1 MRWTRKLVVDA
12 RLPVS
17 VRTVESRPTAG
28 VGRMLRSRRA
38 LARPEDPLHSADTRH
53 HCETS
58 GRGSVNNLRR
68 VQLLGQIETNH
79 WAVGFGSAGWR
90 GVSSD
95 HYRLGPQGRVL
106 GAT

>member
-1 MRWTRKLVVDA
+1 MKCPIA
-12 RLPVS
+12 CVS
-17 VRTVESRPTAG
+17 VQTVESRPTAR
-28 VGRMLRSRRA
+28 VGQILSTRRA
-38 LARPEDPLHSADTRH
+38 LARPEDQPHAAQGAGL

-68 VQLLGQIETNH
+68 VQLLSQIETNRC
-79 WAVGFGSAGWR
+79 AVGLGQQAG
-90 GVSSD
+90 GLFSH